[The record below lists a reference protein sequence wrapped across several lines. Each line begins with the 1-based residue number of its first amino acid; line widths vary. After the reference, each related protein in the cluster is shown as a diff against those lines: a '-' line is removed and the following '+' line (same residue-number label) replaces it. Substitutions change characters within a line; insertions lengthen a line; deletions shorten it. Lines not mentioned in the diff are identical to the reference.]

1 MCEVKLIAALSIGA
15 TVLMACEP
23 ERPVTPQPGGTAI
36 SVRFEFKRNGL
47 PFESSA
53 LHADGAGHVMRF
65 STLRFI
71 ASGFALYDAS
81 GAVLADL
88 PSKAAIPDA
97 FGDAITWPLGRI
109 TQGEPAALRM
119 HLGLD
124 SALNHANPVTL
135 PYPLSS
141 PEIHWSW
148 NPAAGFK
155 FLEMEGRVDAD
166 ADGAVEGAADQLF
179 LCHCATDALMRTDSV
194 EVQPTTEGGTIV
206 LVVPVDVDSLLTGI
220 DLLLASEAMGADPPC
235 AQAMDNLVGAVG
247 AP

>member
-1 MCEVKLIAALSIGA
+1 MRLLAALSISA
-15 TVLMACEP
+15 AVLIACEP
-23 ERPVTPQPGGTAI
+23 ERPVAPQPSGTAI
-36 SVRFEFKRNGL
+36 SVRFEFVRNGS
-47 PFESSA
+47 PFGSA
-53 LHADGAGHVMRF
+53 ELHPDGADHAMRY

-71 ASGFALYDAS
+71 ASGFALFSAS
-81 GAVLADL
+81 GEVLADF

-97 FGDAITWPLGRI
+97 FEDAVTWPLGRI
-109 TQGEPAALRM
+109 THGEPTALRM

-135 PYPLSS
+135 PFPLSS

-166 ADGAVEGAADQLF
+166 ADGAVDGAADQLF

-194 EVQPTTEGGTIV
+194 EVQPTMEGGTMV
-206 LVVPVDVDSLLTGI
+206 LVVPVDVGALLTGI

-235 AQAMDNLVGAVG
+235 AQAMDNLVSAVG
-247 AP
+247 GP